1 MEKSMAEPIVL
12 KNLCKTY
19 SMPGEEIHAVRDITL
34 TIPDREF
41 IAIMGRSGCGKSTL
55 LQILG
60 TLLAPTSGS
69 YLLRG
74 QEVAGMN
81 EKQVSALRRREIGRC
96 AWIVQ
101 SRTKTISWTWPEAA
115 ESRIRWA
122 NIRISSLAV
131 SSSESLSFAR
141 WQPSPASCWRMN
153 PPATWTT
160 RQERRLC
167 TSCRYAAPASIR
179 RLLWEHMIGRPHP
192 APIRS
197 GGWKTARSSRKT
209 SRKSGRRQGMS
220 GMKCRKSWPNK
231 NGILV

>member
-74 QEVAGMN
+74 V
-81 EKQVSALRRREIGRC
+81 
-96 AWIVQ
+96 
-101 SRTKTISWTWPEAA
+101 
-115 ESRIRWA
+115 
-122 NIRISSLAV
+122 V
-131 SSSESLSFAR
+131 SSSL
-141 WQPSPASCWRMN
+141 
-153 PPATWTT
+153 
-160 RQERRLC
+160 
-167 TSCRYAAPASIR
+167 
-179 RLLWEHMIGRPHP
+179 
-192 APIRS
+192 
-197 GGWKTARSSRKT
+197 
-209 SRKSGRRQGMS
+209 
-220 GMKCRKSWPNK
+220 
-231 NGILV
+231 